1 MRTIICQTWRKDTSR
16 QSWVRAALT
25 ISAASDMADR
35 ARRRVMGRIAISF
48 ELYALDVATLGLPAG
63 ARRAQID
70 TAMRGHILAEAQYM
84 GRYERR

>member
-1 MRTIICQTWRKDTSR
+1 L
-16 QSWVRAALT
+16 A
-25 ISAASDMADR
+25 
-35 ARRRVMGRIAISF
+35 
-48 ELYALDVATLGLPAG
+48 AG